1 MKACCSWFNENAVH
15 CFWMKN
21 TLIPLSIAFIRADGT
36 VTDID
41 EMQAETTNNHCPR
54 NNGVYALEM
63 SKGLVHVEGHQAGH
77 EDPGPA
83 VPAISR
89 RAPRPLRG
97 PQEAAPYCGRVWRTQ
112 AGVRVSATGFFA
124 PEAARGDAAHGASR
138 AAPSAAARSGKI
150 QAKADPTRYP
160 CSLYKSRR
168 NRPDGVA
175 IHPARR
181 PARNFMEV
189 HVPRKTP
196 IERYRNIGISAHI
209 DAGKTTTTERIL
221 FYTGVTHKIGEV
233 HDGAATMD
241 WMEQE
246 QERGITITSAATTAF
261 WKGMAGNYPEHRIN
275 IIDTPGHVDFTIEV
289 ERSMRV
295 LDGACMV
302 YDSVGGVQPQSET
315 VWRQANKY
323 KVPRIAFVN
332 KMDRVGA
339 DFFRVQRQIGER
351 LKGVAVPIQIP
362 VGAEENFQG
371 VVDLVKMKAVVWDDE
386 SQGIKFA
393 YEEIPANLVDLAH
406 EWRGKMIEA
415 AAEADET
422 LLEKYLEDHESLTE
436 EEIKSGLR
444 KRTIANEIVP
454 MLCGS
459 AFKNKGVQAMLDA
472 VIDYLP
478 SPVDVPAILGHDEHD
493 NEAERH
499 PSDDEPFSALAFKIM
514 TDPFVGQLI
523 FFRVY
528 SGVIESGDTVYNAI
542 KEKKER
548 LGRILQMHANERKEI
563 KEVRA
568 GDIAAAVGLKE
579 ATTGDTLCDPDNVI
593 ILEKMIF
600 PEPVISQAVEP
611 KTKADQEKM
620 GVALNRLAQE
630 DPSFRV
636 QTDEESGQTIISG
649 MGELHLEILV
659 DRMKREFGVEATV
672 GKPQVAYRETIR
684 TSADDVEGK
693 FVKQSG
699 GRGSMVTSC
708 SSWSRKNP
716 AAAMNSSTRSRAASC
731 RANTFRPST
740 RASRKR

>member
-1 MKACCSWFNENAVH
+1 M
-15 CFWMKN
+15 
-21 TLIPLSIAFIRADGT
+21 R
-36 VTDID
+36 
-41 EMQAETTNNHCPR
+41 CPAR
-54 NNGVYALEM
+54 
-63 SKGLVHVEGHQAGH
+63 
-77 EDPGPA
+77 
-83 VPAISR
+83 SR
-89 RAPRPLRG
+89 R
-97 PQEAAPYCGRVWRTQ
+97 QHSKEI
-112 AGVRVSATGFFA
+112 
-124 PEAARGDAAHGASR
+124 D
-138 AAPSAAARSGKI
+138 
-150 QAKADPTRYP
+150 
-160 CSLYKSRR
+160 
-168 NRPDGVA
+168 
-175 IHPARR
+175 
-181 PARNFMEV
+181 
-189 HVPRKTP
+189 VPRKTP

-221 FYTGVTHKIGEV
+221 FYTGVSHKIGEV
-233 HDGAATMD
+233 HEGAAVMD

-362 VGAEENFQG
+362 VGAEEHFQG
-371 VVDLVKMKAVVWDDE
+371 VIDLVKMKAIIWDE
-386 SQGIKFA
+386 ASQGVKFE
-393 YEEIPANLVDLAH
+393 YQDIPENLRATAE
-406 EWRGKMIEA
+406 EWREKMVEA
-415 AAEADET
+415 AAEASEE
-422 LLEKYLEDHESLTE
+422 LLEKYLEDHTSLSE
-436 EEIKSGLR
+436 AEIKGGLR

-478 SPVDVPAILGHDEHD
+478 SPVDVPAILGHDVD
-493 NEAERH
+493 DKEAERH
-499 PSDDEPFSALAFKIM
+499 PSDEEPFSALAFKIM

-528 SGVIESGDTVYNAI
+528 SGIVNSGDTVLNST
-542 KEKKER
+542 KNKKER
-548 LGRILQMHANERKEI
+548 VGRILQMHANDRKEI
-563 KEVRA
+563 KEVYA

-579 ATTGDTLCDPDNVI
+579 ATTGDTLCDPANPI
-593 ILEKMIF
+593 ILEKMVF

-620 GVALNRLAQE
+620 GIALNRLAQE

-672 GKPQVAYRETIR
+672 GKPQVAYRETVR
-684 TSADDVEGK
+684 TGVEDVEGK

-699 GRGSMVTSC
+699 GRGQYGHVVIKMEPQPPGKGYEFVDAIKGGVVPREYIPAVDKGIQETLKSGVLAGYPVVDVKVTLTFGSYHDVDSNENAFRMAGSMAFKEGMRRAKPVLLEPMMAVEVETPEDFMGNVMGDLSGRRGIVQGMEDIAGGGGKVIRAEVPLAEMFGYSTSLR
-708 SSWSRKNP
+708 SLTQGRATYTMEFKHYAETPTNVSEGII
-716 AAAMNSSTRSRAASC
+716 NS
-731 RANTFRPST
+731 
-740 RASRKR
+740 KGK